1 MKPGGIGIGL
11 MDTELFSSQLE
22 EEKILLYPG
31 DFLLLY
37 SDGVTEATDSQNR
50 MFETTG
56 LKSVIAEWAHES
68 SDNIID
74 QIDARLQKFASTDE
88 WPDDVTMVAI
98 KVK

>member
-1 MKPGGIGIGL
+1 
-11 MDTELFSSQLE
+11 
-22 EEKILLYPG
+22 
-31 DFLLLY
+31 
-37 SDGVTEATDSQNR
+37 
-50 MFETTG
+50 